1 MNALLLIAEA
11 ITALALGPVVLPYAI
26 ATQNQAELCAAMK
39 GTYDPAAPDQ
49 CKDGRWIALIPIIR
63 DAVPAPKK

>member
-1 MNALLLIAEA
+1 MNPLLLILEG
-11 ITALALGPVVLPYAI
+11 ITALVLGPVVLPA
-26 ATQNQAELCAAMK
+26 ATVTQTKPELCAAMK